1 MMTFDVALS
10 TETFT
15 SNFLISRTTKLVAFA
30 IAIAFSIVLPFL
42 VSPIVS
48 VATDTTDCSDSEEL
62 SFGLMPIQNK

>member
-48 VATDTTDCSDSEEL
+48 VATDTL
-62 SFGLMPIQNK
+62 PIF